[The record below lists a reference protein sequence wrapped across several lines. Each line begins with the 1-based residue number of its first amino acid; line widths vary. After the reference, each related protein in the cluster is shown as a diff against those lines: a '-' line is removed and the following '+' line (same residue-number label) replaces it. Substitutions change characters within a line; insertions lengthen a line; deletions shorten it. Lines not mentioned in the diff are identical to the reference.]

1 MQLSVNSEALCLW
14 LMLAATL
21 AQGMFGGV
29 DACLQGW
36 LPDKA
41 KQAARQRQ
49 RSQLSHHQQAYLLS
63 RWVLPA
69 MKPDLPQHVEG
80 SQ

>member
-1 MQLSVNSEALCLW
+1 MRLSVNLEALCLW
-14 LMLAATL
+14 LMLAVL
-21 AQGMFGGV
+21 AQGMSGGV

-36 LPDKA
+36 LLDQA

-49 RSQLSHHQQAYLLS
+49 RSQLSHHQQASLLL
-63 RWVLPA
+63 RWALPA

-80 SQ
+80 SH